1 MVLSPSYSYPGIP
14 EETSSGGTALLLCL
28 FVVFTE
34 CQNVFG
40 EFLSISGAQ
49 PDLVLA
55 AAVAC
60 GIFRGRDQGFWL
72 GFASGF
78 IQDLASSPGVA
89 MGQLALS
96 KMMIGWLAGCLST
109 SVRRTFIL
117 VPILLIVIATV
128 VNHVILAIFTADL
141 ASLQWRMLTS
151 SALVNVIYGIPIY
164 YFVGLFPGRQRS

>member
-14 EETSSGGTALLLCL
+14 EETSRGGTILLLCL

-60 GIFRGRDQGFWL
+60 GVFRGQEQGFWL

-78 IQDLASSPGVA
+78 IQDLASSPGAA

-96 KMMIGWLAGCLST
+96 KMFIGWLAGTLST
-109 SVRRTFIL
+109 SVRRTFVF
-117 VPILLIVIATV
+117 VPIVLIALATV
-128 VNHVILAIFTADL
+128 VNHLILAFFTTEL
-141 ASLQWRMLTS
+141 ASLQWRQLMAAAS
-151 SALVNVIYGIPIY
+151 VNVLFGVPIY
-164 YFVGLFPGRQRS
+164 YFVGLFPGRHRS